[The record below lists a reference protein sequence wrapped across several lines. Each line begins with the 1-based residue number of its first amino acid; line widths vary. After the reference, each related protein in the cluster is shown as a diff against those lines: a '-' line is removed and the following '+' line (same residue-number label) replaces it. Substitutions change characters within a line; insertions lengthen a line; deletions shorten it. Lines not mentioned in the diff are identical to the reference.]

1 MADTLNAAELRR
13 LAIECATRAY
23 NRDCRPAD
31 RERYLK
37 MQESLLALAESADWL
52 AGKTSGERSIPPIAC

>member
-1 MADTLNAAELRR
+1 MPDTLDAVQLRR

-23 NRDCRPAD
+23 D

-52 AGKTSGERSIPPIAC
+52 AGKKTSQSNNPPIAC

>member
-1 MADTLNAAELRR
+1 MPDTLDAVELRR

-23 NRDCRPAD
+23 ERECAAAD

-37 MQESLLALAESADWL
+37 MQESLLALADSADWL
-52 AGKTSGERSIPPIAC
+52 AGKKVGASNISSIAC